1 MEGVSLHSWL
11 FCFVVAIVISGR
23 YLAVKDADEI
33 ALKAN
38 IISEEDFIW
47 YRQLHTVFINLSL

>member
-38 IISEEDFIW
+38 IISE
-47 YRQLHTVFINLSL
+47 